1 MTTITE
7 KQITWTTGNGSKAIV
22 SLKLKQDAAGYTT
35 ITAFGGIGF
44 ADTMFDVV
52 GSALPSTHPAVKAGA
67 TNGCLPL
74 VWTAERNAEIVA
86 AYNEIANSPA
96 HVASESRK
104 AANLCSAAADTINGD
119 INNLCRA

>member
-44 ADTMFDVV
+44 ASAMFDACD
-52 GSALPSTHPAVKAGA
+52 SAMPASHPAVRAGA
-67 TNGCLPL
+67 TNGVLPL
-74 VWTAERNAEIVA
+74 VWTAARNAEIVA
-86 AYNEIANSPA
+86 AYNELANSPA

-104 AANLCSAAADTINGD
+104 AANLRSAAADTINGD